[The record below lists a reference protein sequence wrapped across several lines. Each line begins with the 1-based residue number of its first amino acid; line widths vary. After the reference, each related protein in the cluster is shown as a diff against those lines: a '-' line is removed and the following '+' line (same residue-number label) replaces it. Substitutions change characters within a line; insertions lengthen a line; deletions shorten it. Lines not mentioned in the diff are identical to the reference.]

1 MSYASYRYVD
11 ISIAN
16 LHIHR
21 VKKEWKSQS
30 FAMHGM
36 KCTKYACEIN
46 CYFFSVSSVTYMH
59 CAFNIPSCSACYS
72 AWLPL
77 CILTTVINNFMIS
90 LKGFLIIDTNCYQF
104 RGYASQCIPFYSS
117 LPSTVIASSTSSVLL
132 PTISTS
138 TKL

>member
-1 MSYASYRYVD
+1 MLHNYRNYVYVD

-21 VKKEWKSQS
+21 VEKEWKSQS

-72 AWLPL
+72 GYLYVHPNSHKQL
-77 CILTTVINNFMIS
+77 YD
-90 LKGFLIIDTNCYQF
+90 LIKRLSYH
-104 RGYASQCIPFYSS
+104 RHKLLSVSGYTSHCIPFYSS
-117 LPSTVIASSTSSVLL
+117 LPSTVIVSSTSSVLL
-132 PTISTS
+132 PKISTS